1 MFSGWFSFFLLYF
14 LFSLKIPAG
23 FGSEFDLALGV
34 FKEIKVIFT
43 CTGTG
48 INTVF
53 DWIML
58 KYYGIHLKTM
68 KVVDTRFYK
77 FTNKSKLFLKV

>member
-68 KVVDTRFYK
+68 KVVDTRFS
-77 FTNKSKLFLKV
+77 NLQIKVSCF